1 MNPDVTRSAGDDMSS
16 EPRTIVCIED
26 EPGVIELIR
35 LILERRGFKVVGAVS
50 GVEGLEAV
58 HRVQPC
64 LVLLDLMMPGM
75 DGWEVYRR
83 MKADAMMKTIP
94 VIIVTAKAE
103 GIDEVLAKHIAKV
116 DDYIKKP
123 FSLQE
128 LLQSIERVLNRKKTP
143 LSL

>member
-1 MNPDVTRSAGDDMSS
+1 MSS
-16 EPRTIVCIED
+16 EPRTVVCIED

-35 LILERRGFKVVGAVS
+35 LILERRGLKVVGAVS
-50 GVEGLEAV
+50 GVEGLEV
-58 HRVQPC
+58 VSQVKPS

-128 LLQSIERVLNRKKTP
+128 LLQAIERVLGRKTTP
-143 LSL
+143 PA

>member
-1 MNPDVTRSAGDDMSS
+1 MSEDS
-16 EPRTIVCIED
+16 KTVVCIED

-35 LILERRGFKVVGAVS
+35 LILERRGLGVVGAEN
-50 GVEGLEAV
+50 GPDGLAAI
-58 HRVQPC
+58 RQSKPM
-64 LVLLDLMMPGM
+64 LVLLDLMLPGM

-83 MKADAMMKTIP
+83 MKADEAMKNIP
-94 VIIVTAKAE
+94 VIVVTAKAE

-128 LLQSIERVLNRKKTP
+128 LLQSVERVMARAAATHKA
-143 LSL
+143 

>member
-1 MNPDVTRSAGDDMSS
+1 MSS
-16 EPRTIVCIED
+16 EPHTVVCIED

-35 LILERRGFKVVGAVS
+35 LILERRGLKVVGAVS
-50 GVEGLEAV
+50 GMEGLEV
-58 HRVQPC
+58 VRRVQPS

-128 LLQSIERVLNRKKTP
+128 LLQAIERVLNRKKTP
-143 LSL
+143 PSL

>member
-1 MNPDVTRSAGDDMSS
+1 MTQQSNTV
-16 EPRTIVCIED
+16 VCIED
-26 EPGVIELIR
+26 EAGVIELIR
-35 LILERRGFKVVGAVS
+35 LILERRGLQVVGAES
-50 GVEGLEAV
+50 GQAGLDAIRELHPV
-58 HRVQPC
+58 
-64 LVLLDLMMPGM
+64 LVLLDLMLPGM

-83 MKADAMMKTIP
+83 MKADEAMKNLP

-128 LLQSIERVLNRKKTP
+128 LLQSVERVMARAA
-143 LSL
+143 SAHAA

>member
-1 MNPDVTRSAGDDMSS
+1 MSP
-16 EPRTIVCIED
+16 EPSTVVCIED

-35 LILERRGFKVVGAVS
+35 LILERRGLKVVGAAS
-50 GVEGLEAV
+50 GVQGLEV
-58 HRVQPC
+58 VRQVKPS

-128 LLQSIERVLNRKKTP
+128 LLQAIERVLGRKTTP
-143 LSL
+143 PA

>member
-1 MNPDVTRSAGDDMSS
+1 MSS
-16 EPRTIVCIED
+16 EPDTVVCIED
-26 EPGVIELIR
+26 EPGVIGLIR
-35 LILERRGFKVVGAVS
+35 LILERRGLKVMGAGN
-50 GVEGLEAV
+50 GVEGLEV
-58 HRVQPC
+58 IRQVKPS

-83 MKADAMMKTIP
+83 MKADAMMRTIP
-94 VIIVTAKAE
+94 VIILTAKAE

-128 LLQSIERVLNRKKTP
+128 LTQAIERVLQRKTKP
-143 LSL
+143 PSL

>member
-1 MNPDVTRSAGDDMSS
+1 MSS
-16 EPRTIVCIED
+16 EPRTVVCIED

-35 LILERRGFKVVGAVS
+35 LILERRGLKVVGAVS
-50 GVEGLEAV
+50 GVEGLEV
-58 HRVQPC
+58 VRQVKPS
-64 LVLLDLMMPGM
+64 LVLLDLMMPEM

-128 LLQSIERVLNRKKTP
+128 LLQAIERVLNRKKTP
-143 LSL
+143 PSL

>member
-1 MNPDVTRSAGDDMSS
+1 MSPESA
-16 EPRTIVCIED
+16 TIVCIED

-35 LILERRGFKVVGAVS
+35 LILERRGLKVVGAGS
-50 GVEGLEAV
+50 GAEGLEV
-58 HRVQPC
+58 VRQVQPDV
-64 LVLLDLMMPGM
+64 VLLDLMMPGM

-83 MKADAMMKTIP
+83 MKADAMMRTIP

-128 LLQSIERVLNRKKTP
+128 LLQAIEKVLNRTSP
-143 LSL
+143 PPSQTGD

>member
-1 MNPDVTRSAGDDMSS
+1 M
-16 EPRTIVCIED
+16 
-26 EPGVIELIR
+26 
-35 LILERRGFKVVGAVS
+35 VGAVS
-50 GVEGLEAV
+50 GMEGLEV
-58 HRVQPC
+58 VRQVQPS

-83 MKADAMMKTIP
+83 MKADAMTKTIP

-128 LLQSIERVLNRKKTP
+128 LLQSIDRVLNRKKTP
-143 LSL
+143 PTS

>member
-1 MNPDVTRSAGDDMSS
+1 MQSAGDDMSS
-16 EPRTIVCIED
+16 EPSTIVCIED

-35 LILERRGFKVVGAVS
+35 LILERRGLKVVGAGG
-50 GVEGLEAV
+50 GVEGLQV
-58 HRVQPC
+58 IRQVKPS

-83 MKADAMMKTIP
+83 MKADAMMRTIP

-128 LLQSIERVLNRKKTP
+128 LLQAIERVLNRKMTP
-143 LSL
+143 SSL

>member
-1 MNPDVTRSAGDDMSS
+1 MTSQTNKV
-16 EPRTIVCIED
+16 VCIED

-35 LILERRGFKVVGAVS
+35 LILERRGLEVVGAEN
-50 GVEGLEAV
+50 GPAGLTAIREL
-58 HRVQPC
+58 RPT
-64 LVLLDLMMPGM
+64 LVLLDLMLPGM

-83 MKADAMMKTIP
+83 MKADDMMKKIP
-94 VIIVTAKAE
+94 VIVVTAKAE

-128 LLQSIERVLNRKKTP
+128 LLQSIERVMAGAAVQQPK
-143 LSL
+143 S

>member
-1 MNPDVTRSAGDDMSS
+1 MSS
-16 EPRTIVCIED
+16 QPNTVVCIED

-35 LILERRGFKVVGAVS
+35 LILERRGLKVVGAAS
-50 GVEGLEAV
+50 GVQGLEV
-58 HRVQPC
+58 VRQVRPS

-83 MKADAMMKTIP
+83 MKADAVMKTIP

-128 LLQSIERVLNRKKTP
+128 LLQAIERVLGRKTTP
-143 LSL
+143 PA

>member
-1 MNPDVTRSAGDDMSS
+1 MSS
-16 EPRTIVCIED
+16 EPNTVVCIED

-35 LILERRGFKVVGAVS
+35 LILERRGLKVVGAGG
-50 GVEGLEAV
+50 GVEGLQV
-58 HRVQPC
+58 IRQVKPS

-128 LLQSIERVLNRKKTP
+128 LLQAIERVLNRKKTP
-143 LSL
+143 SSS

>member
-1 MNPDVTRSAGDDMSS
+1 MNLDGTRSAGDDMSS
-16 EPRTIVCIED
+16 EPRTVVCIED

-35 LILERRGFKVVGAVS
+35 LILERRGLKVVGAVS
-50 GVEGLEAV
+50 GMEGLEV
-58 HRVQPC
+58 VRQIQPS

-143 LSL
+143 PSL

>member
-1 MNPDVTRSAGDDMSS
+1 MSS
-16 EPRTIVCIED
+16 EPRTVVCIED

-35 LILERRGFKVVGAVS
+35 LILERRGLKVVGAVS
-50 GVEGLEAV
+50 GMEGLEV
-58 HRVQPC
+58 VRQIQPS

-143 LSL
+143 PSL

>member
-1 MNPDVTRSAGDDMSS
+1 MSS
-16 EPRTIVCIED
+16 EPSTVVCIED

-35 LILERRGFKVVGAVS
+35 LILERRGLKVVGAVS
-50 GVEGLEAV
+50 GMEGLEV
-58 HRVQPC
+58 VRQVKPS

-143 LSL
+143 PSL

>member
-1 MNPDVTRSAGDDMSS
+1 MSPESA
-16 EPRTIVCIED
+16 TIVCIED

-35 LILERRGFKVVGAVS
+35 LILERRGLKVVGAGS
-50 GVEGLEAV
+50 GAEGLEV
-58 HRVQPC
+58 VRQVQPDV
-64 LVLLDLMMPGM
+64 VLLDLMMPGM

-83 MKADAMMKTIP
+83 MKADAMMRTIP

-128 LLQSIERVLNRKKTP
+128 LLQAIEKVLNRTSP
-143 LSL
+143 PPS

>member
-1 MNPDVTRSAGDDMSS
+1 MSS
-16 EPRTIVCIED
+16 QPNTVVCIED

-35 LILERRGFKVVGAVS
+35 LILERRGLKVVGAAS
-50 GVEGLEAV
+50 GVQGLEV
-58 HRVQPC
+58 IRQVKPS

-128 LLQSIERVLNRKKTP
+128 LLQAIERVLGRKTTP
-143 LSL
+143 PA

>member
-1 MNPDVTRSAGDDMSS
+1 MSS
-16 EPRTIVCIED
+16 ESRTIVCIED

-58 HRVQPC
+58 RQVKPS

-83 MKADAMMKTIP
+83 MKADAIMKTIP

-128 LLQSIERVLNRKKTP
+128 LMQAIERVLHRKTKP
-143 LSL
+143 SSS

>member
-1 MNPDVTRSAGDDMSS
+1 MSS
-16 EPRTIVCIED
+16 EPSTIVCIED

-50 GVEGLEAV
+50 GVEGLEV
-58 HRVQPC
+58 VRQVKPS

-143 LSL
+143 LSS

>member
-1 MNPDVTRSAGDDMSS
+1 MSA
-16 EPRTIVCIED
+16 EPNTVVCIED

-35 LILERRGFKVVGAVS
+35 LILERRGLKVVGAGS
-50 GVEGLEAV
+50 GAEGLEV
-58 HRVQPC
+58 IRQVKPS

-83 MKADAMMKTIP
+83 MKADGMMKTIP

-128 LLQSIERVLNRKKTP
+128 LLQAIERVLNRKTTP
-143 LSL
+143 PA

>member
-1 MNPDVTRSAGDDMSS
+1 MSS
-16 EPRTIVCIED
+16 EPSTIVCIED

-35 LILERRGFKVVGAVS
+35 LILERRGLKVVGAGS
-50 GVEGLEAV
+50 GAKGLEVVRQVKPA
-58 HRVQPC
+58 

-128 LLQSIERVLNRKKTP
+128 LLQAIERVLNRKTTP
-143 LSL
+143 PT